1 MRGFQIAIWEQWDYY
16 HPGLISTSTRAGSA
30 ILFWVPFA
38 FGTLSYTLT
47 SFNWASLVTAL
58 ENNLFLKFVRLP
70 LVIFF
75 YLLIPVFLAVA
86 AASGYLIIPYAYVF
100 TALLGVAGVFE
111 TIAFFYLGIKVLLV
125 LRMISDQLRKSKT
138 AQEIKVSTISW
149 FSFLFP
155 FLLVCLCSYRLCLFA
170 FFSHQLTFFVIGAVL
185 LWLSTLIMLGINAE
199 FALVLTNN
207 PSGSYATAIARDIL
221 MILLGI
227 ILLVPR
233 IPSKSPSTKI
243 SSPGREK
250 SQEKLGLARTHS
262 ALNDPDRGLDKE
274 KEMEEV

>member
-1 MRGFQIAIWEQWDYY
+1 
-16 HPGLISTSTRAGSA
+16 
-30 ILFWVPFA
+30 
-38 FGTLSYTLT
+38 
-47 SFNWASLVTAL
+47 
-58 ENNLFLKFVRLP
+58 
-70 LVIFF
+70 
-75 YLLIPVFLAVA
+75 
-86 AASGYLIIPYAYVF
+86 
-100 TALLGVAGVFE
+100 
-111 TIAFFYLGIKVLLV
+111 
-125 LRMISDQLRKSKT
+125 
-138 AQEIKVSTISW
+138 
-149 FSFLFP
+149 
-155 FLLVCLCSYRLCLFA
+155 
-170 FFSHQLTFFVIGAVL
+170 
-185 LWLSTLIMLGINAE
+185 MLGINAE